1 MIGASFCAQC
11 RAAHPPGEHV
21 DRRVVASAGS
31 VPATGSG
38 KLDGRN
44 VAVSPRS
51 DSSSGQPPQ
60 NSGTG
65 DGVIWSERAQEGHVE
80 FLDGRKATA
89 TFNPGCPACQERR
102 RQNAKHQRDFK
113 EKRKREKKSGG

>member
-1 MIGASFCAQC
+1 MIGVSFCAQC

-31 VPATGSG
+31 ATLPELGR
-38 KLDGRN
+38 LDRKDT
-44 VAVSPRS
+44 AVSPRS
-51 DSSSGQPPQ
+51 DSSSGHPPQ

-65 DGVIWSERAQEGHVE
+65 DGVIWSQRAQEGHVE

-89 TFNPGCPACQERR
+89 TFNPGCACCQERR

-113 EKRKREKKSGG
+113 EKRKREKRQ